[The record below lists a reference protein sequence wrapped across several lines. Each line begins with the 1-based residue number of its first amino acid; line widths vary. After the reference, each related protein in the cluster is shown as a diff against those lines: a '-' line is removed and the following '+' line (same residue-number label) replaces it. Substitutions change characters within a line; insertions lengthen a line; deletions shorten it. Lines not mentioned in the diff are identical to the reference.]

1 MTRHLRG
8 RAGSALAFALGLLI
22 ATAGTATAAK
32 LITGSQIKDG
42 SIGTRDLAKSVRSQ
56 LSRAGSAGSAG
67 PQGPA
72 GATGVAGVQGPQ
84 GEPGPQGDPG
94 PEGPTGPR
102 GPSEVL
108 ERTMMTP
115 MSLEP
120 TPSQVVQISLPAGG
134 QVNVRALAVVQA
146 ASLATTAQCQLSV
159 GSFSSLASFTAA
171 QTIPLGA
178 TATIAVERSLGFEG
192 AGAATLFCQ
201 GASGTSLQR
210 AILTV
215 TKVGAVTPS

>member
-1 MTRHLRG
+1 LTRHLRG
-8 RAGSALAFALGLLI
+8 RTGPVLAFALGLLV

-42 SIGTRDLAKSVRSQ
+42 SIGSRDLARTVRAQ
-56 LSRAGSAGSAG
+56 LSRTGPAGVAG
-67 PQGPA
+67 PQGVP
-72 GATGVAGVQGPQ
+72 GATGASGVQGPQ
-84 GEPGPQGDPG
+84 GEPGPQGDAG

-108 ERTMMTP
+108 ERTMTTP
-115 MSLEP
+115 MPLEP
-120 TPSQVVQISLPAGG
+120 TASQVVQISLPAGG
-134 QVNVRALAVVQA
+134 EVNVRALAVVQA

-159 GSFSSLASFTAA
+159 GPFGGMVSFTTA
-171 QTIPLGA
+171 QTMPLGA

>member
-8 RAGSALAFALGLLI
+8 RTGTVLAFALGLLV

-32 LITGSQIKDG
+32 LITGAQIKDG
-42 SIGTRDLAKSVRSQ
+42 SIGTRDLARAVRAQ
-56 LSRAGSAGSAG
+56 ISRTGPAGVAG
-67 PQGPA
+67 PQGA
-72 GATGVAGVQGPQ
+72 AGVAGVQGPQ
-84 GEPGPQGDPG
+84 GVPGPQGDIG

-108 ERTMMTP
+108 ERTMTTP
-115 MSLEP
+115 MTLEP
-120 TPSQVVQISLPAGG
+120 TPSQVLQIPLPAGG
-134 QVNVRALAVVQA
+134 VVNVRALAVVQA

-159 GSFSSLASFTAA
+159 GSFAETASFTTA

-178 TATIAVERSLGFEG
+178 TATIAVERSLDFEG
-192 AGAATLFCQ
+192 AGAATLFCF

-215 TKVGAVTPS
+215 TEVGAVTPS